1 MEFHNPTDSNKLLS
15 DQDFLLRTLAQ
26 DHNTDLVF
34 FAHDLE
40 GRMTYV
46 SESASHVLNEK
57 PEVWHNRPYYQALTD
72 HPWNDAIR
80 VPSLETISRGGTV
93 LWEIFDGNGDRVQ
106 LQTWQTAIKQN
117 DEIVGVVGV
126 ARRLTPTNFDSSE
139 MSSVD
144 ADVLLNRASLL
155 SPGERQVID
164 LAVNG
169 AMNKSMAR
177 TLGVAV
183 RTIEARRAR
192 AMAKLEVRSLP
203 DLVRTWLTIRSLEK
217 KKNNGV

>member
-1 MEFHNPTDSNKLLS
+1 MEFNNPTESYTFLSN
-15 DQDFLLRTLAQ
+15 QEFLLRTLAE
-26 DHNTDLVF
+26 DPNSELVF
-34 FAHDLE
+34 FAYDLE

-46 SESASHVLNEK
+46 SESATRVLNEK
-57 PEVWHNRPYYQALTD
+57 PEYWQSRPYYQSLTD
-72 HPWNDAIR
+72 HPWNDPIR
-80 VPSLETISRGGTV
+80 VPTAETIGRGGTI
-93 LWEIFDGNGDRVQ
+93 LWEIFDSKGERVQ
-106 LQTWQTAIKQN
+106 LQTWQTAIKH
-117 DEIVGVVGV
+117 DEQVVGAV
-126 ARRLTPTNFDSSE
+126 GIAKRLTPANFDNPE

-217 KKNNGV
+217 KRNGGS